1 MFTAA
6 LFTIAMEISYGNSQD
21 TPLPTNGLKKCGVY
35 IHNGILATKNKILS
49 FAGKW
54 KNWRT

>member
-21 TPLPTNGLKKCGVY
+21 TPLPTNGLKKMWCLYTQWNFSHKEQNFV
-35 IHNGILATKNKILS
+35 IC
-49 FAGKW
+49 
-54 KNWRT
+54 R